1 MLEEEK
7 EHQPKKRYIVYV
19 KDPSSNIQLYDI
31 QQKLKN
37 FVKLTDKDVEYIKAL
52 DDNEILDMVI
62 LFNECYSVLIDYV
75 DAT

>member
-1 MLEEEK
+1 MLEEK
-7 EHQPKKRYIVYV
+7 IHQHKKRYIVYV
-19 KDPSSNIQLYDI
+19 KEPRGNVQLYDI

-37 FVKLTDKDVEYIKAL
+37 FVKLTEKDVEYIKAL
-52 DDNEILDMVI
+52 ADNEILDMVI